1 MKRKQ
6 KIAAVVLCV
15 ATVAALVAG
24 IVVCLP
30 RPSNGYP
37 KHSGEPSD
45 ITAPNIPK
53 IESIDLPPLDADD
66 DSLSLTFDI
75 EQQTRESGAKVLPD
89 EGRGNR

>member
-15 ATVAALVAG
+15 ATVAVLVAG

-30 RPSNGYP
+30 KPNNGYP

-45 ITAPNIPK
+45 ITVPNIPK
-53 IESIDLPPLDADD
+53 IESIDLPPLDADND
-66 DSLSLTFDI
+66 GLTFDV
-75 EQQTRESGAKVLPD
+75 EQQTRESGAKVLTE
-89 EGRGNR
+89 EGRGSR

>member
-1 MKRKQ
+1 MRRKQ

-15 ATVAALVAG
+15 ATVAALVVG

-30 RPSNGYP
+30 KPSNGYP

-45 ITAPNIPK
+45 ITTPNIPK

-75 EQQTRESGAKVLPD
+75 EQQTRESGAKILPD
-89 EGRGNR
+89 EGRGSR

>member
-15 ATVAALVAG
+15 ATVAVLVAG

-30 RPSNGYP
+30 KPSNGYP
-37 KHSGEPSD
+37 KHSGEPSG

-89 EGRGNR
+89 EGRGSR

>member
-1 MKRKQ
+1 MRRKQ

-30 RPSNGYP
+30 KPSNGYP

-66 DSLSLTFDI
+66 NSLSLTFDI

>member
-15 ATVAALVAG
+15 ATVAVLVAG

-30 RPSNGYP
+30 KPNNGYP
-37 KHSGEPSD
+37 KHSGEPSG

-53 IESIDLPPLDADD
+53 IESIGLPPLDAENDG
-66 DSLSLTFDI
+66 LTFDI

-89 EGRGNR
+89 EGRGSR

>member
-15 ATVAALVAG
+15 ATVAVLVAG

-30 RPSNGYP
+30 KPSNGYP

-66 DSLSLTFDI
+66 NSLSLTFDV

>member
-15 ATVAALVAG
+15 ATVAALG
-24 IVVCLP
+24 IGIAVCLP
-30 RPSNGYP
+30 KPISNRPSRT
-37 KHSGEPSD
+37 GEPSG

-66 DSLSLTFDI
+66 NSLTFDI
-75 EQQTRESGAKVLPD
+75 EQQTRESGAKVLP
-89 EGRGNR
+89 EGRGSR

>member
-1 MKRKQ
+1 MKQKQ

-15 ATVAALVAG
+15 ATVAVLG
-24 IVVCLP
+24 IGIAVCLP
-30 RPSNGYP
+30 KPISNRPSRT
-37 KHSGEPSD
+37 GEPSD
-45 ITAPNIPK
+45 ITAPNIPI

-66 DSLSLTFDI
+66 NSLTFDI

>member
-30 RPSNGYP
+30 KPNNGYP

-53 IESIDLPPLDADD
+53 IESIDLPPLDAENDG
-66 DSLSLTFDI
+66 LTFDI
-75 EQQTRESGAKVLPD
+75 EQQTRERGAKVLPD
-89 EGRGNR
+89 EGRGSR

>member
-15 ATVAALVAG
+15 VTVAALG
-24 IVVCLP
+24 IGIAVCLP
-30 RPSNGYP
+30 KPATNRPSRT
-37 KHSGEPSD
+37 GEPSD
-45 ITAPNIPK
+45 ITTPNIPK
-53 IESIDLPPLDADD
+53 IESIDLSPLDADD
-66 DSLSLTFDI
+66 NGLIFDI

>member
-15 ATVAALVAG
+15 ATVAALG
-24 IVVCLP
+24 IGIAVCLP
-30 RPSNGYP
+30 KPISNRPSMT
-37 KHSGEPSD
+37 GEPSG

-53 IESIDLPPLDADD
+53 IESIDLPPLDAENDG
-66 DSLSLTFDI
+66 LTFDI

-89 EGRGNR
+89 EGRESR

>member
-15 ATVAALVAG
+15 ATVAALG
-24 IVVCLP
+24 IGIAVCLP
-30 RPSNGYP
+30 KPTTNRPSRM
-37 KHSGEPSD
+37 GEPSD

-66 DSLSLTFDI
+66 NGLIFDI
-75 EQQTRESGAKVLPD
+75 EQQTRESGARVLPD
-89 EGRGNR
+89 EGRGSR

>member
-15 ATVAALVAG
+15 ATVAVLVAG

-30 RPSNGYP
+30 KPSNGYP

-53 IESIDLPPLDADD
+53 IEPIDLPPLDADD

-75 EQQTRESGAKVLPD
+75 EQQTRESGAKVLSD
-89 EGRGNR
+89 EGRGSR

>member
-15 ATVAALVAG
+15 ATVAVLVAG

-30 RPSNGYP
+30 KPSNGYP

-53 IESIDLPPLDADD
+53 IESIDLPPLDVENDG
-66 DSLSLTFDI
+66 LTFDI
-75 EQQTRESGAKVLPD
+75 EQRTRESGAKVLT
-89 EGRGNR
+89 EGRGSR

>member
-6 KIAAVVLCV
+6 KIAAVVLCI
-15 ATVAALVAG
+15 ATLAALVAG

-30 RPSNGYP
+30 KPNNGYP
-37 KHSGEPSD
+37 KHSGEPSG

-53 IESIDLPPLDADD
+53 IESIDLPPLDAENDG
-66 DSLSLTFDI
+66 LTFDI

>member
-30 RPSNGYP
+30 KPSNGYP
-37 KHSGEPSD
+37 KHSGKSSD

-66 DSLSLTFDI
+66 NSLTFDI
-75 EQQTRESGAKVLPD
+75 EQQTRESGAKVLTE
-89 EGRGNR
+89 EGRGSR

>member
-6 KIAAVVLCV
+6 KIAAVVLCI
-15 ATVAALVAG
+15 ATVAVLVAG

-30 RPSNGYP
+30 KPNNGYP

-53 IESIDLPPLDADD
+53 IESIDLPPLDTEDD
-66 DSLSLTFDI
+66 GLTFDV
-75 EQQTRESGAKVLPD
+75 EQQTRESGAKALP

>member
-15 ATVAALVAG
+15 ATVAVLVAG

-30 RPSNGYP
+30 KPSNGYP

-66 DSLSLTFDI
+66 NSLSLTFDI

>member
-15 ATVAALVAG
+15 ATVAVLVAG

-30 RPSNGYP
+30 KPNNGYP

-45 ITAPNIPK
+45 ITTPNIPK

-89 EGRGNR
+89 EGRGSR

>member
-6 KIAAVVLCV
+6 KIATVVLCV
-15 ATVAALVAG
+15 ATVAALG
-24 IVVCLP
+24 IGIAVSLP
-30 RPSNGYP
+30 KPISNRPSRT
-37 KHSGEPSD
+37 GEPSG

-53 IESIDLPPLDADD
+53 IESIDLPPLDAENDG
-66 DSLSLTFDI
+66 LTFDI